1 MATTT
6 TTTAASTGTAR
17 GGLLTGGIAA
27 FVFVVLF
34 VIGFVMASD
43 TPDGDASNR
52 EWRNYFLDS
61 GNQRM
66 IVLGVIMLTLA
77 AIAFLIFLG
86 VLREWLRSAAAG
98 SDWIATVT
106 FASGVVMVAMLA
118 VFALGQGSV
127 AASVVFGDAPVPRDA
142 DIMRTFVS
150 AGFGAILLFGATTA
164 GLLVFMTSILSGRAA
179 LIPRW
184 LVVSGYVGGV
194 NRVPR
199 RVAVLPVRSVPIV
212 DVRNRRRDGLPLE
225 GDTPGPLRTNPNA
238 LRFVSGSSGI
248 ADAVRPG

>member
-1 MATTT
+1 MKGQGMATTT

-86 VLREWLRSAAAG
+86 VLREVASQRGGRIRLDRDRDLRQ
-98 SDWIATVT
+98 W
-106 FASGVVMVAMLA
+106 
-118 VFALGQGSV
+118 
-127 AASVVFGDAPVPRDA
+127 
-142 DIMRTFVS
+142 
-150 AGFGAILLFGATTA
+150 
-164 GLLVFMTSILSGRAA
+164 
-179 LIPRW
+179 
-184 LVVSGYVGGV
+184 
-194 NRVPR
+194 
-199 RVAVLPVRSVPIV
+199 
-212 DVRNRRRDGLPLE
+212 RRDGRHARRVRARTGICGSQRRLRRRSRTTRRRHHAHLRECRLRRHP
-225 GDTPGPLRTNPNA
+225 PLRRDDRRTVGVHDVDPERSGGADPA
-238 LRFVSGSSGI
+238 LARRERLRRRRESCSSAGCCSSRSFCSYCGCSQS
-248 ADAVRPG
+248 AS